1 VQPVGVGTGS
11 EFLVELPVLD
21 GRVATARSIVAPRIL
36 PPRRILVVDDNCDA
50 AETLGAL
57 LAALGARVSVVH
69 TGRAALDNLESFNP
83 DTVLLDIGMPEMDG
97 YEVSRRIRAMP
108 DRRDV
113 LLIALSGGGQE
124 HDYRRSLA
132 AGFDCHFVKPP
143 DIDRLCDVL
152 TTGWPGQPIPR
163 TSGTSIATK

>member
-108 DRRDV
+108 NRRDV
-113 LLIALSGGGQE
+113 LLIALSGWGQE
-124 HDYRRSLA
+124 HDYRRSRV